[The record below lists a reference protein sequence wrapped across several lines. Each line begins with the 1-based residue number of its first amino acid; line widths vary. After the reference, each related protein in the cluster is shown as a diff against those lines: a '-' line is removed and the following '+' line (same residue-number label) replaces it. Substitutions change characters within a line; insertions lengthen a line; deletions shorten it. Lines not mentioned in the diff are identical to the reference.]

1 MKVKNSKLIKLEDLQ
16 REDMYRD
23 YLARLKRDR
32 QAEGKRPAL
41 RKPDKGTV
49 LLSAI
54 EVW

>member
-32 QAEGKRPAL
+32 QANKQPAV
-41 RKPDKGTV
+41 RDKGLGV
-49 LLSAI
+49 REMSS
-54 EVW
+54 